1 MYIYQPEISLKGEQ
15 SDKQHTYC
23 IMVTPFFGGYLS
35 LYGGVNCL
43 KNGSKR

>member
-15 SDKQHTYC
+15 SDKQHTDC
-23 IMVTPFFGGYLS
+23 IMVTPFSWGCIYLCM
-35 LYGGVNCL
+35 GVNCL